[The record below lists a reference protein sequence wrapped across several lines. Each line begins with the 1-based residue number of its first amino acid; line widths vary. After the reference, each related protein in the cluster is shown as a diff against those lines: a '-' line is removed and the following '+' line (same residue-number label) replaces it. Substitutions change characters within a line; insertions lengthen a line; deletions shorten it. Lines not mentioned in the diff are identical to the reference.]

1 MLKINITK
9 ELCMASG
16 NTMLHIDKEI
26 NHGELV
32 ALFGDSGSGK
42 TTLLRMIAGLER
54 PTSGEIIF
62 RDEIWFSSSK
72 GIDLPIQQ
80 RGVGFSFQDYALF
93 ETMSVREN
101 LLFALKKGSDVKVVD
116 EMLALMELETLA
128 RVMPRTLSGGQKQR
142 VALARALVSRP
153 RILLLDEPLSALDG
167 MMRLKL
173 QDELLSIHKRTG
185 ITCLFSSH
193 DMSEIF
199 KVSSRVLGIKN
210 GTISLD
216 GTPQS
221 VFGSSQAGLHLV
233 GEILSMDNGMAK
245 IYANHEVVTIYER
258 LLRGAKIGQK
268 VILPLEISL
277 NGEFK
282 VI

>member
-1 MLKINITK
+1 
-9 ELCMASG
+9 MASG
-16 NTMLHIDKEI
+16 NTLLNIEKEI
-26 NHGELV
+26 SHGELV

-54 PTSGEIIF
+54 PTSGEIMF
-62 RDEIWFSSSK
+62 YDEIWFSSSK
-72 GIDLPIQQ
+72 EIDLPVQK

-93 ETMSVREN
+93 DTMSVREN

-128 RVMPRTLSGGQKQR
+128 RVMPHTLSGGQKQR
-142 VALARALVSRP
+142 VALARALVSKP

-245 IYANHEVVTIYER
+245 IYANHEVVTIDER